1 MLTRGHERVAPGPP
15 GRADGASGTAVTSGV
30 MPLSACD
37 RPVARPVARIARA
50 TRTPQ
55 SHVTFTPLCLGV
67 SESWVGNQFHCHV
80 RSLPPG

>member
-1 MLTRGHERVAPGPP
+1 MTPTSGPRRTTMTDHKPRRRGNAEPLTRGHEQVAPGPP

-55 SHVTFTPLCLGV
+55 SHATFT
-67 SESWVGNQFHCHV
+67 
-80 RSLPPG
+80 